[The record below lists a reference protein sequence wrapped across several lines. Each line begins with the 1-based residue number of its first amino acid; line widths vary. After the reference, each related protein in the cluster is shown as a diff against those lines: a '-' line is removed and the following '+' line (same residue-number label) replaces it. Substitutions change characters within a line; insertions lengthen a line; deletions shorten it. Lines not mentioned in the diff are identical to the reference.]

1 MRRTLL
7 IGEECHELEMYRR
20 GGKVTMVWDGEEI
33 PVDIFRVEPSS
44 YSVIMN
50 KRSIGVN
57 VDRLRISE
65 DPDLHGFRGSYYA
78 GALEFTLQ
86 DPSKR
91 LLAEAMAKAPQT
103 GGRLIKAQMP
113 GKLMKYFV
121 REGEEVEKDHP
132 LFILEAMKME
142 NEYRAVKAGRITK
155 IHVHEGANLEIHAPI
170 LTLEPNDEASP
181 EK

>member
-1 MRRTLL
+1 MKRTLV
-7 IGEECHELEMYRR
+7 IGEECHELEMHRR
-20 GGKVTMVWDGEEI
+20 GGEVTMIWDGEEI
-33 PVDIFRVEPSS
+33 PLDIFRVEPSS
-44 YSVIMN
+44 YSVIMD

-57 VDRLRISE
+57 IDRLRISE
-65 DPDLHGFRGSYYA
+65 DPDLHGFRGSYHA

-103 GGRLIKAQMP
+103 GGRLVKAQMP

-121 REGEEVEKDHP
+121 REGDEVEEGQP

-155 IHVHEGANLEIHAPI
+155 IHVAEGSNLEIHAHI
-170 LTLEPNDEASP
+170 LTLEPNEAPP

>member
-1 MRRTLL
+1 MKRTLV
-7 IGEECHELEMYRR
+7 IGGECHELEMRR
-20 GGKVTMVWDGEEI
+20 HSGKVTMIWDGEEI
-33 PVDIFRVEPSS
+33 PLDIFRVEPYS
-44 YSVIMN
+44 YSVIMD

-57 VDRLRISE
+57 IDRLRISE

-78 GALEFTLQ
+78 GAIEFTLQ

-121 REGEEVEKDHP
+121 REGEVVEEDQP

-155 IHVHEGANLEIHAPI
+155 IHAPEGANLEIHAPI
-170 LTLEPNDEASP
+170 LTLEPNEAPP